1 MSMFAPFILV
11 CVLLVL
17 IVLLFRMLRPGREED
32 ILTPLL
38 FVDQLGQNSKHAWV
52 VVKSFPIYDIPSNGI
67 SISRPDA
74 QYGDIIL
81 DSRCPASYTVSEC
94 HLYVGQDE
102 EGFFAVDK
110 GSRNG
115 TYLLHSS
122 NRVSSISLCDQQVVY
137 LGEQAIRFRIPHA
150 TAPTGDGNVTRLC
163 TGAHRSENPDPLSRH

>member
-17 IVLLFRMLRPGREED
+17 IVLLFRMRSPGREEE
-32 ILTPLL
+32 ILSPLL
-38 FVDQLGQNSKHAWV
+38 FVDQLGKNSKDSWV
-52 VVKSFPIYDIPSNGI
+52 VVKSFPIYDIPSSGI

-81 DSRCPASYTVSEC
+81 DSRSPSAYTVSEC
-94 HLYVGQDE
+94 HLFVGQDE

-122 NRVSSISLCDQQVVY
+122 TRVTSISLCDQQVVY
-137 LGEQAIRFRIPHA
+137 LGEQALRFRIPHA
-150 TAPTGDGNVTRLC
+150 AAPAGVGNVTRLC
-163 TGAHRSENPDPLSRH
+163 TGSHRSDKPDPLSRY